1 MNVRRVALSLAVVAI
16 SAGVFGVV
24 GSQVRSDGDGQAKVV
39 SGAEAVSA
47 GPADVT
53 SSYDEI
59 PEEAV
64 DEDGYALPGLE
75 FGFLTKVSQKD
86 GKVRLTVQEA
96 EFYSGKA
103 AATING
109 GVVPPNSYLI
119 AENDTS
125 TEAQY
130 VLAEDASLIGI
141 NMLIDDPS
149 VVERQSITREQLVEN
164 FRRAEG
170 QRVPVWVRHPD
181 PAFEDGPVTALAEQY
196 VP

>member
-16 SAGVFGVV
+16 SVGVFGVV
-24 GSQVRSDGDGQAKVV
+24 GSQWRSGSDVQAKVV
-39 SGAEAVSA
+39 SGEEAVAA

-64 DEDGYALPGLE
+64 DEDGYALPGLQ
-75 FGFLTKVSQKD
+75 FGMLTKVAQKD
-86 GKVRLTVQEA
+86 GKVQLTVQEA
-96 EFYSGKA
+96 EFYTGKA

-119 AENDTS
+119 AEDGS
-125 TEAQY
+125 SAETEY
-130 VLAEDASLIGI
+130 VLAEDASLVGI

-149 VVERQSITREQLVEN
+149 VVERQNITREQLVEN
-164 FRRAEG
+164 FRRGDG

-181 PAFEDGPVTALAEQY
+181 PEFEDGPVTALAEQY
-196 VP
+196 IP